1 MVNGGAMNDDA
12 DISDPKQW
20 ARRKR
25 RRRWDGGHKYAGG
38 HGHTLKYQSPYG
50 NDAIGSMELVESNT
64 PRGQLS
70 RSFHPLPPDVTDA
83 APLKMPVR
91 KSVTALDMSKSLA
104 TLNINKRNGWSD
116 IVDLVDSVGRQGV
129 TVAKPKSTDVAHI
142 VVKFSLPIVGEV
154 VERARKPRSS
164 REEKRK
170 VFMQSNVYFPT
181 TRAFDVDN
189 PLSMQLRVAFP
200 KSPMLFS
207 DVHDDTVRI
216 LPRRVSGEKRSNGPH
231 NNVWSPPS
239 NNKSSDFFEVDL
251 GKDRTVAGF
260 GTQGYCDTFI
270 LPNSDMLAGYS
281 QRTGRLYN
289 GPWVTF
295 MRRPGRGSGCWVT
308 RYEVQAR
315 AEGGSWMTVG
325 IFKGNDNCFEEVS
338 HSLANLTKGSGLVC
352 RQLRFR
358 PLEGAYHN
366 SKMMKVNVYGLKA
379 DVHRDA
385 SSDVKH
391 HSSKTYALH
400 MRKENANPKLR
411 HWDNKKS
418 HHCNWSWSGP
428 RCGVGSF
435 RRQRRSDCAVASRE
449 RIFFREDT
457 GLQTPAVHCS
467 AHSGRVSLTI

>member
-1 MVNGGAMNDDA
+1 MDVV
-12 DISDPKQW
+12 SDPKQW

-25 RRRWDGGHKYAGG
+25 QRRWDGGYKYAGG
-38 HGHTLKYQSPYG
+38 HGHTLKYQSSNRY
-50 NDAIGSMELVESNT
+50 DEIGSMEVVETNV
-64 PRGQLS
+64 
-70 RSFHPLPPDVTDA
+70 PPDMTDA
-83 APLKMPVR
+83 APLKKPAR
-91 KSVTALDMSKSLA
+91 KPVTALDMSKSLA
-104 TLNINKRNGWSD
+104 TLNINKRNGWSE
-116 IVDLVDSVGRQGV
+116 IVDLVDSIGRQGM
-129 TVAKPKSTDVAHI
+129 TVAKSKKTDVSH
-142 VVKFSLPIVGEV
+142 VVVNFTLPIVGEV

-170 VFMQSNVYFPT
+170 IFMQSNVHLPM
-181 TRAFDVDN
+181 TRAFDMNN
-189 PLSMQLRVAFP
+189 PLSMQLRIAFP

-207 DVHDDTVRI
+207 DVHDDTVRL
-216 LPRRVSGEKRSNGPH
+216 LPKRVSGEKRRNGPQ

-251 GKDRTVAGF
+251 GRDRTVVAF
-260 GTQGYCDTFI
+260 GTQGYYDTFT
-270 LPNSDMLAGYS
+270 LPNSEMLRDYS
-281 QRTGRLYN
+281 HRTGRSYN

-295 MRRPGRGSGCWVT
+295 MLRPGRGSGYWVT

-315 AEGGSWMTVG
+315 AEGGAWMTVG

-338 HSLANLTKGSGLVC
+338 HSLANLTKGNGLVC

-366 SKMMKVNVYGLKA
+366 SKMMKVNVYGSKV

-385 SSDVKH
+385 YKDGKG
-391 HSSKTYALH
+391 HSSITYALH

-411 HWDNKKS
+411 RWDDKKS
-418 HHCNWSWSGP
+418 HNCNWSWSGP
-428 RCGVGSF
+428 RGGVGSF

-449 RIFFREDT
+449 KKHVREDT
-457 GLQTPAVHCS
+457 GLQTPAVHCN